1 MKKLVYILFLFMAL
15 FVFDSCEK
23 SIINKC
29 DKTDPFAPSEQED
42 GLTRGQLVESGGGIL
57 DPDEDDDDLDDDDQ
71 IVDPDEDDD
80 DMDDDDDDNTTN
92 DDREGGREGQGV

>member
-15 FVFDSCEK
+15 FMFDSCEK

-29 DKTDPFAPSEQED
+29 DNIDPFAPIEQED
-42 GLTRGQLVESGGGIL
+42 GMTRGQFDGSGGGIL
-57 DPDEDDDDLDDDDQ
+57 DPDEDDDDLDEDDQ

-80 DMDDDDDDNTTN
+80 DMDDDDDTTN
-92 DDREGGREGQGV
+92 DDREGGKVGEGV